1 MSVNNLPEYI
11 RQLEIRVQLLKQ
23 QVETVRSKITEIEKE
38 FNFRSGF
45 LEKEV
50 AREIADVSVHGLG
63 LTLPVVQTDHLNISV
78 EDLQVALQ
86 SLFKLK

>member
-1 MSVNNLPEYI
+1 L
-11 RQLEIRVQLLKQ
+11 
-23 QVETVRSKITEIEKE
+23 RSKILEIEKE
-38 FNFRSGF
+38 FKFRSGF

-50 AREIADVSVHGLG
+50 AKEIASVSVHGLG

-86 SLFKLK
+86 ALFKLN

>member
-1 MSVNNLPEYI
+1 MSVNNLQEYI
-11 RQLEIRVQLLKQ
+11 KQLEIRIQLLKQ
-23 QVETVRSKITEIEKE
+23 QVETLRSKISEIEKE
-38 FNFRSGF
+38 FSFRSNF

-50 AREIADVSVHGLG
+50 AKEIADVSVHGLG

-86 SLFKLK
+86 SLFKLN

>member
-23 QVETVRSKITEIEKE
+23 QVETLRSKITEIEKE

-50 AREIADVSVHGLG
+50 AKEIADVSVHGLG
-63 LTLPVVQTDHLNISV
+63 LTLPVVHTDHLNISV

>member
-11 RQLEIRVQLLKQ
+11 RQLEIRLQLLKQ
-23 QVETVRSKITEIEKE
+23 QVETLRSKILEIEKE
-38 FNFRSGF
+38 FKFRSGF

-50 AREIADVSVHGLG
+50 AKEIASVSVHGLG
-63 LTLPVVQTDHLNISV
+63 LALPVVQTDHPNISV

-86 SLFKLK
+86 ALFKLN